1 MITVTLI
8 AKPEVPPVVSAR
20 QAAETCY
27 QAVLPKP
34 KPNDEATAKF
44 VKDKLFNVGHHTTL
58 QHQQFTFA
66 IEGIAVGDVTLGLH
80 LAHPFYDSDQR
91 SGRFCSAMFDNP
103 DPEPIRQ
110 YISFFWPEITD
121 QQLAMTLNQ
130 VEQGLKLYRDNLG
143 PATELAERFLR
154 QERPHLKEE
163 AILVQAAKI
172 AQEQLRMFIPVIF
185 PTGLQYTVNLSAL
198 VAVWQSAF
206 TPVLRYVTDEMR
218 RQVLSLWPELDF
230 MFDGQQRRK
239 DDWYCDYDCVSGPP
253 HVDPMLYWNT
263 DAPNIKA
270 VRVYFF
276 ESTRS
281 PAPSLMHPLD
291 LLHFTPELM
300 GNNTATIIER
310 GVTMSLATMGQDQRH
325 RAIRR
330 SEPHFTAQFYLP
342 PLVSELVKAGK
353 LELTAIRDLFRGWQ
367 EMYYCLPSNLKTLW
381 MVLAPYGAVV
391 EYDKVG
397 SLNAIAHE
405 QAKRLCW
412 CAQEEIF
419 HLGLRLRALVGKTHP
434 RLLALLDPPCFK
446 NGVCGEGTRYCGRD
460 LRLRSR
466 SEDFF
471 CRRRV

>member
-198 VAVWQSAF
+198 VAMWQSAF

-230 MFDGQQRRK
+230 MFDGQRRLK
-239 DDWYCDYDCVSGPP
+239 NDWHCDYNPINAPP
-253 HVDPMLYWNT
+253 HLDPMIYWNT
-263 DAPNIKA
+263 EAPNIEY
-270 VRVYFF
+270 VNIHPTNGILLPG
-276 ESTRS
+276 SD
-281 PAPSLMHPLD
+281 LMHPVD
-291 LLHFTPELM
+291 MLHFIPEMM
-300 GNNTATIIER
+300 GNNTVTIIE
-310 GVTMSLATMGQDQRH
+310 GKVSMSLTAMGQDQRH
-325 RAIRR
+325 RSIRR

-391 EYDKVG
+391 QYDKVG